1 MNPMATILIT
11 GGTGMIG
18 TRLTAMLVEKGYEV
32 IILTRNPKKSHPL
45 PGVSY
50 ARWDVA
56 QQTIDAAAIAKA
68 DHIIHL
74 AGAGVADKRWSES
87 RKQEILHSRTESSA
101 LIVKALQE
109 NPNQVQSV
117 ISSSA
122 IGWYGPD
129 TAESLLD
136 GFSEDAPADSA
147 FLGDTCRAWEASIE
161 PVTALGK
168 RLVKLRTGI
177 VLSREGGALVEFMKP
192 LKAGI
197 ASILGDGRQIV
208 SWIHVDDLCR
218 MFLFAIENASLSG
231 AYNAVAPHPVSNK
244 ALTLSLA
251 KQMRGSFY
259 IPVYVPA
266 FVLKIM
272 LGEMSI
278 EVLKSANVSAH
289 KIQLAGFDFTYS
301 TIEKALTQLVQQR

>member
-1 MNPMATILIT
+1 MATILIT

-18 TRLTAMLVEKGYEV
+18 TRLTELLVEKGYEV
-32 IILTRNPKKSHPL
+32 IILTRNPKTDPYL

-56 QQTIDAAAIAKA
+56 QQTIDPAAIAKA
-68 DHIIHL
+68 DYIVHL

-87 RKQEILHSRTESSA
+87 RKREIRDSRTESSA
-101 LIVKALQE
+101 LIVKVLKE
-109 NPNQVQSV
+109 NPNQVKAVVSA
-117 ISSSA
+117 SA

-129 TAESLLD
+129 TDKSRRE
-136 GFSEDAPADSA
+136 GFSEEAPADEA

-161 PVTALGK
+161 PVTDLGK

-177 VLSREGGALVEFMKP
+177 VLSRQGGALVEFMKP

-197 ASILGDGRQIV
+197 ASILGSGGQIV

-218 MFLFAIENASLSG
+218 MFLFAIEQESLQG
-231 AYNAVAPHPVSNK
+231 VYNAVAPHPVSNK
-244 ALTLSLA
+244 ELTLALA
-251 KQMRGSFY
+251 RQMRGSFY

-278 EVLKSANVSAH
+278 EVLKSANVSAQ
-289 KIQLAGFDFTYS
+289 KIQKAGYDFAYAHIETALA
-301 TIEKALTQLVQQR
+301 QLVPQR

>member
-1 MNPMATILIT
+1 MATILIT

-32 IILTRNPKKSHPL
+32 TILTRNPKKSHPL

-74 AGAGVADKRWSES
+74 AGAGVADQRWSEA
-87 RKQEILHSRTESSA
+87 RKQEILNSRTESSA
-101 LIVKALQE
+101 LVVKALKE
-109 NPNQVQSV
+109 NPNQVQTVVSA
-117 ISSSA
+117 SA

-129 TAESLLD
+129 TNVSRKE
-136 GFSEDAPADSA
+136 GFREDDPADGA

-197 ASILGDGRQIV
+197 ASILGDGSQIV

-218 MFLFAIENASLSG
+218 MFLFAIENESLNG

-244 ALTLSLA
+244 ELTLSLA

-259 IPVYVPA
+259 IPVYVPT

-278 EVLKSANVSAH
+278 EVLKSTNVSAH
-289 KIQLAGFDFTYS
+289 KIQMAGFDFSYS
-301 TIEKALTQLVQQR
+301 TIEKALAQLVHQN